1 MIALVVAYDQ
11 NRVIGANGSLPWHYP
26 EDLKYFKKVTSGHT
40 VFMGRITYESI
51 LKSLGKPLPNR
62 HHVVVSKTLKD
73 DRVEV
78 IDDMKKYLENTHE
91 DLFIIGGASIYAQTL
106 PWVDRLYIT
115 HIDASFEGDTVF
127 PAWDES
133 QFKAVKETQSG
144 PLRFAVYERISHD

>member
-11 NRVIGANGSLPWHYP
+11 NHVIGANGSLPWHYP

-40 VFMGRITYESI
+40 VLMGRITYESI

-78 IDDMKKYLENTHE
+78 IEDLEHYLENAT
-91 DLFIIGGASIYAQTL
+91 DDVYIIGGASIYAQTL

-115 HIDASFEGDTVF
+115 HIDASFQGDTAF
-127 PAWDES
+127 PPWDKS
-133 QFKAVKETQSG
+133 QFKTVEETISG

>member
-40 VFMGRITYESI
+40 VLMGRITYESI

-62 HHVVVSKTLKD
+62 HHVVVSKSLKD

-78 IDDMKKYLENTHE
+78 IDDIKKYLENTHE
-91 DLFIIGGASIYAQTL
+91 DLYIIGGASIYAQTL

-127 PAWDES
+127 PAWDKS
-133 QFKAVKETQSG
+133 QFKAVKDTQSG

>member
-40 VFMGRITYESI
+40 VLMGRITYESI

-73 DRVEV
+73 DRVDV
-78 IDDMKKYLENTHE
+78 VDDLKKYLTNTHE
-91 DLFIIGGASIYAQTL
+91 DLYIIGGASIYAQTL

-115 HIDASFEGDTVF
+115 HIDASFKGDTVF
-127 PAWDES
+127 PAWDKS
-133 QFKAVKETQSG
+133 KFKTVEETQSG